1 MALAR
6 AQMEQ
11 FREEGFVAGI
21 PVFSGAECERF
32 RETAERFR
40 AEQPADRD
48 WAFDIKCNLL
58 FDWVYENATHPRLL
72 DVVADL
78 LGEDLL
84 LTDSV
89 FRIKEPGSGTHYG
102 WHQDSARI
110 VVEPAPAIVYVAIS
124 DATVENGCLAVI
136 PRTHDRVRAFDL
148 VANPGQA
155 HRRVARLREVD
166 PSRAVYMELR
176 AGEVAIF
183 SANVVH
189 GSAAEPRAGRAVR
202 DPPRL
207 HAGVGT
213 PVSRTGLG
221 AARARPRRLRPL
233 RARARSLGRLRG
245 ERPHA
250 PADPHR
256 VSGEHPDGPAR
267 ARRPARL
274 PGPPRGELLGGR
286 QGRSGAFAGLERLLP
301 RVVLRLGHD
310 VDAHGLAPRLEETRA
325 PSGRA
330 CRRRSGRRSTRVTG
344 RTHGLVLVKNASSA
358 V

>member
-6 AQMEQ
+6 AQVEQ
-11 FREEGFVAGI
+11 FREQGFVAGI
-21 PVFSGAECERF
+21 PVFSAAECERF
-32 RETAERFR
+32 RETAERFQ
-40 AEQPADRD
+40 AEHPADRD

-58 FDWVYENATHPRLL
+58 FDWVYANATHPRLL
-72 DVVADL
+72 DAVADL
-78 LGEDLL
+78 LGDDLL

-166 PSRAVYMELR
+166 PSQAVYMELR

-189 GSAAEPRAGRAVR
+189 GSAPNRAR
-202 DPPRL
+202 
-207 HAGVGT
+207 
-213 PVSRTGLG
+213 
-221 AARARPRRLRPL
+221 AARFAILHDYTPASGRQSVGRGSGQLVRGQRRVRPL
-233 RARARSLGRLRG
+233 RARARPLGRLRG

-256 VSGEHPDGPAR
+256 VPGEHPDGPAR
-267 ARRPARL
+267 ARSPARL
-274 PGPPRGELLGGR
+274 PGSPRGANVALPRCLVPGERTSVDYVLAEASGR
-286 QGRSGAFAGLERLLP
+286 QRPCRGGGGAGAQ
-301 RVVLRLGHD
+301 V
-310 VDAHGLAPRLEETRA
+310 ARA
-325 PSGRA
+325 
-330 CRRRSGRRSTRVTG
+330 
-344 RTHGLVLVKNASSA
+344 A